1 MQEESAEL
9 RKELD
14 AIYTPLSEA
23 KEEIWRRWNDKEL
36 RKKVE
41 DFLGGD
47 IPEVL
52 RESPRACLARSI
64 ASPNFEA
71 VHFIKLSKEIDVE
84 ALFLEYFNDSFVTK
98 NFDKYY
104 LGKMYFHGG
113 VGKNGGSKLDALKVL
128 NYKSNNDGKKMYELE
143 TVWGNN
149 LADFHHQ
156 LLDIADKNYSL
167 NRFDVSDFFKS
178 VGSHAEKYYPYFL
191 TLFIC
196 HGVLFENYL
205 LNNEQVRFVRN
216 VFLPNYKKVQK
227 ILGLKPLIVRLFSN
241 EEEEN
246 IYWKY
251 YPKSMKNKIKS
262 V

>member
-1 MQEESAEL
+1 MQEESVDL

-14 AIYTPLSEA
+14 AIYTPLSVA
-23 KEEIWRRWNDKEL
+23 KEEIWRRWNDKAL

-52 RESPRACLARSI
+52 KKSPRACLARSI
-64 ASPNFEA
+64 ASPNFETT
-71 VHFIKLSKEIDVE
+71 HFLKLSKETGVE
-84 ALFLEYFNDSFVTK
+84 QLFLEYSKDKFVTK

-104 LGKMYFHGG
+104 LGKMYFYGG
-113 VGKNGGSKLDALKVL
+113 SGKNGGSKLSALKVL
-128 NYKSNNDGKKMYELE
+128 NYKNNNDGKKMYELE

-156 LLDIADKNYSL
+156 LLDSADNDYSL
-167 NRFDVSDFFKS
+167 SRLDVSDFFKS
-178 VGSHAEKYYPYFL
+178 VGLHAEEYYPYFL
-191 TLFIC
+191 ALFIC

-205 LNNEQVRFVRN
+205 LSNEQARFVRN
-216 VFLPNYKKVQK
+216 VFLPNYKKVQN

-241 EEEEN
+241 EEEAN

-251 YPKSMKNKIKS
+251 YPESMKNKINKR
-262 V
+262 